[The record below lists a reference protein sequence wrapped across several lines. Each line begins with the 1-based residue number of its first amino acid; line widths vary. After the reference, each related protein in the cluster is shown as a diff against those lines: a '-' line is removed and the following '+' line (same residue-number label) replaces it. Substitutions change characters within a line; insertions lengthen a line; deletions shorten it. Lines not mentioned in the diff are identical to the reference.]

1 MFTPSCPY
9 IELFKLFY
17 LKDIAYKTN
26 LNGCFL
32 EQWEDLQT
40 KEIRTRFDYYNVLE
54 SQSLT
59 RIYTYKQKIY
69 INKEKE
75 YWVSKNDRKKLVIE
89 QIKNRGRK
97 DKKNTD

>member
-1 MFTPSCPY
+1 MFFRAMGGFANKGDTHEVWLLLYFRKP
-9 IELFKLFY
+9 LFN
-17 LKDIAYKTN
+17 KD
-26 LNGCFL
+26 L
-32 EQWEDLQT
+32 
-40 KEIRTRFDYYNVLE
+40 
-54 SQSLT
+54 S
-59 RIYTYKQKIY
+59 YKQKIY

>member
-1 MFTPSCPY
+1 M
-9 IELFKLFY
+9 
-17 LKDIAYKTN
+17 
-26 LNGCFL
+26 FL
-32 EQWEDLQT
+32 EQWEDLQS

>member
-1 MFTPSCPY
+1 M
-9 IELFKLFY
+9 
-17 LKDIAYKTN
+17 
-26 LNGCFL
+26 FL
-32 EQWEDLQT
+32 EQWEDLQS

-75 YWVSKNDRKKLVIE
+75 YWVFKNDRKKLVIK
-89 QIKNRGRK
+89 QILNRGRK

>member
-1 MFTPSCPY
+1 MF
-9 IELFKLFY
+9 
-17 LKDIAYKTN
+17 
-26 LNGCFL
+26 FL
-32 EQWEDLQT
+32 EQWEDLQR

-75 YWVSKNDRKKLVIE
+75 YWVSKNDRKKLVL
-89 QIKNRGRK
+89 
-97 DKKNTD
+97 

>member
-1 MFTPSCPY
+1 M
-9 IELFKLFY
+9 
-17 LKDIAYKTN
+17 
-26 LNGCFL
+26 FL
-32 EQWEDLQT
+32 EQWEDLQS

-89 QIKNRGRK
+89 QIKNRGR
-97 DKKNTD
+97 